1 MASEARTGAACRA
14 RSSHSHRM
22 QALDPA
28 PAAPPSPANGSRSP
42 AADALRGA
50 SGWKGQLRR
59 RIEAL
64 SWDRIA
70 GRPPAKGCLPR
81 SGASA
86 PAASSRGRAR

>member
-1 MASEARTGAACRA
+1 MAGEARTETVCRA

-22 QALDPA
+22 QTVD
-28 PAAPPSPANGSRSP
+28 AARAAPSPANGPASP
-42 AADALRGA
+42 ATDALRGA
-50 SGWKGQLRR
+50 TGWKGQLRR

-64 SWDRIA
+64 SWDSIA
-70 GRPPAKGCLPR
+70 GRPRAKGCLGR

>member
-1 MASEARTGAACRA
+1 MASEVRTEAACRA
-14 RSSHSHRM
+14 RSGHSHRM
-22 QALDPA
+22 QALDA
-28 PAAPPSPANGSRSP
+28 ARVAPPSSANGSASP

-50 SGWKGQLRR
+50 TGWKGQLRR

-70 GRPPAKGCLPR
+70 GHSPAKGCLPR